1 MRFKGGQPRFVRE
14 LARLAHASSRF
25 IAECVNTRR
34 LAFQVPELPICGVSW
49 YDSRCR
55 SVRTPPQRLAELP
68 AIVRLFDAFGP
79 SPPLPRRIPPHCLQ
93 SAAAIFRT
101 LTRLAAP
108 NMGFIAMPAT
118 PPMPTSRLTGRCTSA
133 ASILRWL
140 VIFSLGLSTAAP
152 SQAETKSGDSVTFEN
167 DVMSVLSKASCNAGT
182 CHGNV
187 NGKGGFFLS
196 LRGQDPHF
204 DYRQLVQAAS
214 GRRINRIEPE
224 KSLALAK
231 ATASVAH
238 EGGKRFEK
246 GSPEH
251 TIFTQWIQQGLVG
264 PDPSGLTVTSLEVTP
279 TDAVLWLPE
288 TQRQLSVTAWFS
300 DGSRRDVTRMAVYE
314 TSDPL
319 VNVSIDGVVR
329 FDNPGVVTI
338 LVRYLDG
345 QFPVRLAC
353 RAQSPEF
360 VWTAPSADH
369 FIDDF
374 VFARLKQLKLNPAEL
389 SSDSVF
395 LRRVSLDLLGVLPTG
410 EEARAFVSDHSI
422 DKRARL
428 VDDLLSRPEFADMWA
443 QKWSDLV
450 RNEEKTLDAT
460 GVERLHAWMR
470 QRFADDVPIDQFV
483 SDLIAS
489 RGSTYENPPA
499 NYWRAHRE
507 PFVRAET
514 TAQIFLGVRLQ
525 CAKCHNHPFDHWSQD
540 EYYQWSSV
548 FEGVDYEI
556 VDNNRRDKLDSHEF
570 VGDQIVKVAID
581 KNVNNAR
588 TGAPATPKFLGS
600 DDVVQ
605 GDRLKQLADWLTRP
619 DNRRFAEAQANRI
632 WYHLMGIGLVD
643 PVDDLRLTNPA
654 SHPELLDALT
664 DELIASG
671 FSLKHLVRTIVLSRT
686 YQLASELDPSQF
698 GENEQYDERLFA
710 RAVVRRLTAEQ
721 LLDAQSQVLGLP
733 ARFEGYRY
741 GTRAV
746 EIAGVERV
754 RRKLS
759 DGDVFLRQF
768 GKPERLLSCE
778 CERSDDATLGQA
790 LSLVGGESLNAR
802 LSHPENRIGKLLSTS
817 GDPRMAIESLF
828 WTALSRAPT
837 EQELAA
843 SVDLITQ
850 TGDARRT
857 LEDLTWALLNAKEL
871 IFRN

>member
-1 MRFKGGQPRFVRE
+1 MP
-14 LARLAHASSRF
+14 LCRLNR
-25 IAECVNTRR
+25 
-34 LAFQVPELPICGVSW
+34 
-49 YDSRCR
+49 
-55 SVRTPPQRLAELP
+55 P
-68 AIVRLFDAFGP
+68 AAYEG
-79 SPPLPRRIPPHCLQ
+79 S
-93 SAAAIFRT
+93 
-101 LTRLAAP
+101 
-108 NMGFIAMPAT
+108 IAMPNT
-118 PPMPTSRLTGRCTSA
+118 LPMPPCRQTLPAFAIAISCVWIMTA
-133 ASILRWL
+133 I
-140 VIFSLGLSTAAP
+140 AAP
-152 SQAETKSGDSVTFEN
+152 SQAETNSQAETKSDDLVTFETG
-167 DVMSVLSKASCNAGT
+167 VMSVLSKASCNAGT

-224 KSLALAK
+224 KSLAVAK
-231 ATASVAH
+231 ATATIAH
-238 EGGKRFEK
+238 EGGKRFDTQ
-246 GSPEH
+246 SPEH
-251 TIFTQWIQQGLVG
+251 AILTQWIHQGLVG
-264 PDPSGLTVTSLEVTP
+264 PDPSGPTVASLEVTP
-279 TDAVLWLPE
+279 ADVVLWMPDH
-288 TQRQLSVTAWFS
+288 QRQLSVTAMFS

-319 VNVSIDGVVR
+319 VKVSVDGVVQ

-353 RAQSPEF
+353 RTQSPEF
-360 VWTAPSADH
+360 VWSDPQADN
-369 FIDDF
+369 FIDPF
-374 VFARLKQLKLNPAEL
+374 VFDRLKQLKLNPGDL

-395 LRRVSLDLLGVLPTG
+395 LRRVTLDLLGLLPT
-410 EEARAFVSDHSI
+410 ESESRAFVADRSI

-428 VDDLLSRPEFADMWA
+428 VDDLLSRPEFAQMWA

-450 RNEEKTLDAT
+450 RNEEKTLDAK
-460 GVERLHAWMR
+460 GVELLHEWMK
-470 QRFADDVPIDQFV
+470 QRFATDVPINQFV

-514 TAQIFLGVRLQ
+514 TAQIFLGIRLQ
-525 CAKCHNHPFDHWSQD
+525 CAKCHNHPFDKWSQD

-548 FEGVDYEI
+548 FEGVDYEV
-556 VDNNRRDKLDSHEF
+556 VDNNRRDKLDKHEF
-570 VGDQIVKVAID
+570 VGDQIVKVASD

-588 TGAPATPKFLGS
+588 TGSPATPKFLGG
-600 DDVVQ
+600 DDAVQ
-605 GDRLKQLADWLTRP
+605 GDRLKLLADWLTSP
-619 DNRRFAEAQANRI
+619 DNRMFAEAQANRI

-671 FSLKHLVRTIVLSRT
+671 FSLKQLVRTIVLSRT
-686 YQLASELDPSQF
+686 YQLASEFEPGQL
-698 GENEQYDERLFA
+698 GEEEQYDERLFA

-721 LLDAQSQVLGLP
+721 LLDAQSQVLGVP
-733 ARFEGYRY
+733 ARFEGYSY

-746 EIAGVERV
+746 DIAGVERV

-802 LSHPENRIGKLLSTS
+802 LSHPDNRIGKLLAASN
-817 GDPRMAIESLF
+817 DHRAAIESMF
-828 WTALSRAPT
+828 WTALSRPPT
-837 EQELAA
+837 EQEIAA
-843 SVDLITQ
+843 SIELIAK

>member
-1 MRFKGGQPRFVRE
+1 
-14 LARLAHASSRF
+14 
-25 IAECVNTRR
+25 
-34 LAFQVPELPICGVSW
+34 
-49 YDSRCR
+49 
-55 SVRTPPQRLAELP
+55 
-68 AIVRLFDAFGP
+68 
-79 SPPLPRRIPPHCLQ
+79 
-93 SAAAIFRT
+93 
-101 LTRLAAP
+101 
-108 NMGFIAMPAT
+108 MPAT
-118 PPMPTSRLTGRCTSA
+118 LLMP
-133 ASILRWL
+133 ASQRISQAVL
-140 VIFSLGLSTAAP
+140 IALGCLLIIVLTAAQ
-152 SQAETKSGDSVTFEN
+152 SQAETTSDDHVTFETE
-167 DVMSVLSKASCNAGT
+167 VMSVLSKASCNAGT

-224 KSLALAK
+224 KSLAVAK

-238 EGGKRFEK
+238 EGGKRFDKE
-246 GSPEH
+246 SPEH
-251 TIFTQWIQQGLVG
+251 AILTGWIQQGLVG
-264 PDPSGLTVTSLEVTP
+264 PDPSGPTVTSLEASP
-279 TDAVLWLPE
+279 TDEVLWMPE
-288 TQRQLSVTAWFS
+288 KERQLSVTALFS

-319 VNVSIDGVVR
+319 VMVSADGVVQ
-329 FDNPGVVTI
+329 FDKPGVVTI

-353 RAQSPEF
+353 RTQAPEF
-360 VWTAPSADH
+360 EWSDPAAFN
-369 FIDDF
+369 FIDQF
-374 VFARLKQLKLNPAEL
+374 VFDRLKQLKLNPAEL

-395 LRRVSLDLLGVLPTG
+395 LRRVSLDLLGGLPTG
-410 EEARAFVSDHSI
+410 EEACAFVADQSS

-428 VDDLLSRPEFADMWA
+428 VDDLLSRPEFAEMWA

-450 RNEEKTLDAT
+450 RNEEKTLDAI
-460 GVERLHAWMR
+460 GVERLHDWMR
-470 QRFADDVPIDQFV
+470 QRFAEDVPINQFV

-499 NYWRAHRE
+499 NFWRAHRE

-514 TAQIFLGVRLQ
+514 TAQVFLGVRLQ
-525 CAKCHNHPFDHWSQD
+525 CAKCHNHPFDKWSQD

-570 VGDQIVKVAID
+570 VGDQIVKVTED

-600 DDVVQ
+600 DDTIQ
-605 GDRLKQLADWLTRP
+605 GDRLKLLADWLTRP
-619 DNRRFAEAQANRI
+619 DNRMFAEAQTNRI

-664 DELIASG
+664 DELISSG

-686 YQLASELDPSQF
+686 YQLASELDPSQL
-698 GENEQYDERLFA
+698 GEDEQYDERLFA
-710 RAVVRRLTAEQ
+710 SAVVRRLTAEQ

-733 ARFEGYRY
+733 AHFEGYPF

-778 CERSDDATLGQA
+778 CERSDEATLGQA

-802 LSHPENRIGKLLSTS
+802 LSHPDNRIGKLLASS
-817 GDPRMAIESLF
+817 NDHRAAIESLF

-837 EQELAA
+837 EQEITA
-843 SVDLITQ
+843 SIDLIAQ
-850 TGDARRT
+850 TGDARGT

>member
-1 MRFKGGQPRFVRE
+1 MPNTLLLMPSPRIWQAV
-14 LARLAHASSRF
+14 AIAIGSVWIMAAIASP
-25 IAECVNTRR
+25 
-34 LAFQVPELPICGVSW
+34 L
-49 YDSRCR
+49 
-55 SVRTPPQRLAELP
+55 LAETN
-68 AIVRLFDAFGP
+68 
-79 SPPLPRRIPPHCLQ
+79 
-93 SAAAIFRT
+93 SAD
-101 LTRLAAP
+101 P
-108 NMGFIAMPAT
+108 
-118 PPMPTSRLTGRCTSA
+118 
-133 ASILRWL
+133 
-140 VIFSLGLSTAAP
+140 
-152 SQAETKSGDSVTFEN
+152 VTFQT

-196 LRGQDPHF
+196 LRGQDPQF

-224 KSLALAK
+224 KSLAVAK
-231 ATASVAH
+231 ATATIAH
-238 EGGKRFEK
+238 EGGKRFDTQ
-246 GSPEH
+246 SPEYA
-251 TIFTQWIQQGLVG
+251 ILTQWIQQGLAA
-264 PDPSGLTVTSLEVTP
+264 PDPSEKTVLGLKVTP
-279 TDAVLWLPE
+279 TDKVLWMPDHE
-288 TQRQLSVTAWFS
+288 CQLCVTAMFS
-300 DGSRRDVTRMAVYE
+300 DGSSRDVTRMAVYE

-319 VNVSIDGVVR
+319 VNVSADGVVR
-329 FDNPGVVTI
+329 FDKPGIVTI

-353 RAQSPEF
+353 RTQSPKF
-360 VWTAPSADH
+360 VWNDPPAFNYVDQ
-369 FIDDF
+369 F
-374 VFARLKQLKLNPAEL
+374 VFERLKQLELNPGEL

-395 LRRVSLDLLGVLPTG
+395 LRRVTLDLLGVLPTAA
-410 EEARAFVSDHSI
+410 EARAFVADSSI

-428 VDDLLSRPEFADMWA
+428 VDDLLARPEFAQMWA

-450 RNEEKTLDAT
+450 RNEEKTLDAQ
-460 GVERLHAWMR
+460 GVELLHEWMR
-470 QRFADDVPIDQFV
+470 QQFAGDVPINQFV

-507 PFVRAET
+507 PFIRGET

-525 CAKCHNHPFDHWSQD
+525 CAKCHNHPFDKWSQD

-548 FEGVDYEI
+548 FEGIDYEI
-556 VDNNRRDKLDSHEF
+556 VDNQRRDRLDKHEF
-570 VGDQIVKVAID
+570 VGDQIVKVAAD

-600 DDVVQ
+600 DDVIQ
-605 GDRLKQLADWLTRP
+605 GDRLKRLADWLTRP
-619 DNRRFAEAQANRI
+619 DNRLFAAAQANRI

-664 DELIASG
+664 DELISSG
-671 FSLKHLVRTIVLSRT
+671 FSLKHLVRTIALSRT
-686 YQLASELDPSQF
+686 YQLASEFDPGQI
-698 GENEQYDERLFA
+698 GDEEQYDERLFA

-721 LLDAQSQVLGLP
+721 LLDAQSHVLGLP
-733 ARFEGYRY
+733 ARFEGYAD

-802 LSHPENRIGKLLSTS
+802 LTQSDNRIGKLLSAS
-817 GDPRMAIESLF
+817 HDHRVAIESLF
-828 WTALSRAPT
+828 WTALSRPPT
-837 EQELAA
+837 EQEIAA
-843 SVDLITQ
+843 AIDLIAQ
-850 TGDARRT
+850 TGDARGT

>member
-1 MRFKGGQPRFVRE
+1 MPK
-14 LARLAHASSRF
+14 
-25 IAECVNTRR
+25 
-34 LAFQVPELPICGVSW
+34 
-49 YDSRCR
+49 
-55 SVRTPPQRLAELP
+55 
-68 AIVRLFDAFGP
+68 
-79 SPPLPRRIPPHCLQ
+79 
-93 SAAAIFRT
+93 T
-101 LTRLAAP
+101 L
-108 NMGFIAMPAT
+108 
-118 PPMPTSRLTGRCTSA
+118 PMPPCRQTFRAFVIAITWVAIMA
-133 ASILRWL
+133 ASG
-140 VIFSLGLSTAAP
+140 VP
-152 SQAETKSGDSVTFEN
+152 SQAETTSNDRVTFESG
-167 DVMSVLSKASCNAGT
+167 VMSVLSKASCNAGT

-196 LRGQDPHF
+196 LRGQDPDF

-224 KSLALAK
+224 KSLAVAK
-231 ATASVAH
+231 ATATIAH
-238 EGGKRFEK
+238 EGGKRFDSQ
-246 GSPEH
+246 SPEH
-251 TIFTQWIQQGLVG
+251 EILTQWIRQGLVG
-264 PDPSGLTVTSLEVTP
+264 PDPSGPAVTGLQVTPADDVLWMPDDQRQLTVT
-279 TDAVLWLPE
+279 AI
-288 TQRQLSVTAWFS
+288 FS
-300 DGSRRDVTRMAVYE
+300 DGTSRDVTRMAVYE

-319 VNVSIDGVVR
+319 VKVSVDGVVQ
-329 FDNPGVVTI
+329 FDKPGVVTI

-353 RAQSPEF
+353 RTQPQDF
-360 VWTAPSADH
+360 VWSDPPTYN
-369 FIDDF
+369 FIDQF
-374 VFARLKQLKLNPAEL
+374 VFERLQQLKLNPGDL

-395 LRRVSLDLLGVLPTG
+395 LRRVTLDLLGVLPT
-410 EEARAFVSDHSI
+410 ESEARAFITDRSV

-428 VDDLLSRPEFADMWA
+428 VDDLLSRPEFAQMWA

-450 RNEEKTLDAT
+450 RNEEKTLDAK
-460 GVERLHAWMR
+460 GVQRLHEWMK
-470 QRFADDVPIDQFV
+470 QQFASDIPINQFV

-514 TAQIFLGVRLQ
+514 TAQIFLGIRLQ
-525 CAKCHNHPFDHWSQD
+525 CAKCHNHPFDKWSQD

-556 VDNNRRDKLDSHEF
+556 VDNNRRDKLDKHEF
-570 VGDQIVKVAID
+570 VGDQIVKVAGD

-588 TGAPATPKFLGS
+588 TGEPATPKFLGS
-600 DDVVQ
+600 EDAVE
-605 GDRLKQLADWLTRP
+605 GDRLKQLAQWLTGP
-619 DNRRFAEAQANRI
+619 DNRLFAEAQANRI

-664 DELIASG
+664 DQLIATE

-686 YQLASELDPSQF
+686 YQLASEFDPSQL
-698 GENEQYDERLFA
+698 GYEEQYDQRLFA

-733 ARFEGYRY
+733 ARFEGYSY

-746 EIAGVERV
+746 DIAGVERV

-802 LSHPENRIGKLLSTS
+802 LSHPDNRIGKLLAASH
-817 GDPRMAIESLF
+817 DHRAAIESMF
-828 WTALSRAPT
+828 WTALSRPPT
-837 EQELAA
+837 EQEVAA
-843 SVDLITQ
+843 SIDLIVN
-850 TGDARRT
+850 TGDARGT